1 MGPFFTAFLLAVG
14 GGTWLYT
21 RLQQRTGYGNSKNA
35 VIGAAIAAFGIF
47 LFVYLSLRLFWS

>member
-14 GGTWLYT
+14 GGTWTYT
-21 RLQQRTGYGNSKNA
+21 KLQQHTGYGNSKNA
-35 VIGAAIAAFGIF
+35 VIGAAVAALGLF